1 MNIGGGKERSERM
14 LLAKVENG
22 KNMMSADSVRFLVLH
37 CSASRCNEDYSVEQL
52 RRDHKARGFYDI
64 GYHFYIRKDG
74 TMTQHRKLLEVGAHA
89 RPYNRCSIGICYE
102 GGLDEQGKPCNTMT
116 TEQETRLIDLFRNLK
131 ILFPKAKIVGHRD
144 LPGTTPKECRVWMLE
159 AGLPDTALINSYN
172 SFWLALLAKGVYHD
186 TSLQSASDLL
196 LQNQFLLHILHFLPW
211 LRRRPLQ

>member
-1 MNIGGGKERSERM
+1 MNIGGGKVRSERM

-37 CSASRCNEDYSVEQL
+37 CSASRCNQDYSVEQL

-144 LPGTTPKECRVWMLE
+144 LPGTPPRSVRVWMLE

-172 SFWLALLAKGVYHD
+172 SFWLALLAKRIRKQPHGQHVYLD
-186 TSLQSASDLL
+186 CLS
-196 LQNQFLLHILHFLPW
+196 
-211 LRRRPLQ
+211 

>member
-1 MNIGGGKERSERM
+1 MTKDTFPMNIGGGKVRSERM
-14 LLAKVENG
+14 LLAKEENG

-37 CSASRCNEDYSVEQL
+37 CSATRCNQDYSVELL

-64 GYHFYIRKDG
+64 GYHFYIRRDG

-144 LPGTTPKECRVWMLE
+144 LHGTTPKECPCLD
-159 AGLPDTALINSYN
+159 AGSWAARHRLD
-172 SFWLALLAKGVYHD
+172 
-186 TSLQSASDLL
+186 
-196 LQNQFLLHILHFLPW
+196 
-211 LRRRPLQ
+211 